1 MIVGLAGTLVQMG
14 ESWVILRLGGVDIHV
29 NVPTSTL
36 SSLGGVGSEVRLYTH
51 LHVREDILALYG
63 FAYKEELELFRLLI
77 SVPGIGPRTG
87 LSMLSTMSPRD
98 IAGAILNENTAALTR
113 TPGVG
118 KKIASRLVLEL
129 KGKLTGT
136 WLETATAGIT
146 ESSTDV
152 LAALTALGYSVA
164 ESNRAIA
171 SIPSDNNLPL
181 EEKVKL
187 ALQQLAR

>member
-1 MIVGLAGTLVQMG
+1 MIVGLAGTLVQIG

-98 IAGAILNENTAALTR
+98 IAGAILNENTAVLTH

-118 KKIASRLVLEL
+118 QKIASRLILEL
-129 KGKLTGT
+129 KGKLKGT

-146 ESSTDV
+146 ESSSDV

-171 SIPSDNNLPL
+171 SIPSNNNLSL